1 MYRSVRS
8 AFLEKAETEITKT
21 WEKDMRERIQYLEL
35 LKNLELKKTEPE
47 SKLQSESLQNYS
59 NI

>member
-1 MYRSVRS
+1 
-8 AFLEKAETEITKT
+8 
-21 WEKDMRERIQYLEL
+21 MRERIQYLEL